1 MCEETLQN
9 ISIPMLYGIYTS
21 SNPIEAQY
29 YSAKLVK
36 LSPVCYWCGAPEE
49 TLVHNERVIEFQ
61 CQFQIVRPICFP
73 CLSESK

>member
-36 LSPVCYWCGAPEE
+36 LSPVCY
-49 TLVHNERVIEFQ
+49 
-61 CQFQIVRPICFP
+61 
-73 CLSESK
+73 